1 MCSHAMLLRRT
12 AVDHV
17 QLVLHKKYKNKG
29 VFHKKQAEMSV
40 YVSHIC
46 AHMEKQTGEKN
57 FRYKKGYHF
66 MQQPMQVNILWL
78 QNALAMLS
86 PSLRLATFWCTYY
99 QHKLQHTTSCTDTDC
114 PSYYTAVWSL
124 EHTRHCL
131 KVYSTHMHCAI
142 NHQLLGGLD
151 TVKKWPLA
159 IHLK

>member
-86 PSLRLATFWCTYY
+86 PSLRLATF
-99 QHKLQHTTSCTDTDC
+99 
-114 PSYYTAVWSL
+114 
-124 EHTRHCL
+124 
-131 KVYSTHMHCAI
+131 
-142 NHQLLGGLD
+142 
-151 TVKKWPLA
+151 
-159 IHLK
+159 